1 MKEQCPIVFKEEGRI
16 ISFNATH
23 SLKAFF
29 SMETTEDGIKTCAK
43 EVHWMKV
50 YSPIEVIFEGIGI
63 YSKSLQFK
71 KFFSI
76 LFCFD
81 NI

>member
-1 MKEQCPIVFKEEGRI
+1 MKEQYPIVFKEEGRI
-16 ISFNATH
+16 ISFNAAH
-23 SLKAFF
+23 SWKAFF
-29 SMETTEDGIKTCAK
+29 SMETTEDGIKTCVK
-43 EVHWMKV
+43 EVHWMKA

-63 YSKSLQFK
+63 YSKLKQFK
-71 KFFSI
+71 NFSSI